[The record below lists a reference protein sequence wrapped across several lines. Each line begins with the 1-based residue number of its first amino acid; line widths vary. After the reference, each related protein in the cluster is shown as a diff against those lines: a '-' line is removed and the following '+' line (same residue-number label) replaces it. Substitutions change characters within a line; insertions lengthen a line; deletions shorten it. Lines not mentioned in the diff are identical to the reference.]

1 MQSLNFDR
9 QTDRQIDRQSGVELL
24 KIIGIFLIVVSHVT
38 QTLGSKNLGIPF
50 QDYVILLGNATT
62 DIQVI
67 ILNLLRQT
75 GGLGNTIF
83 FTCSAWFLVGKTSDA
98 RKKAFS
104 LLSTVWFISILILC
118 LYLFAYP
125 SCITTKDLIKQVF
138 PTCFANNW
146 YMTCYI
152 IFLFIY
158 PWLNKMI
165 ALTDQ
170 KQLLGIMI
178 FSSTLWIV
186 GNYFKSD
193 LFFPSA
199 LILWVTIYFLI
210 AYLKLYCSQMMA
222 NINVGV
228 VLLLVGILGYVAQVV
243 VTNYV
248 GLYLISA
255 FSDKV
260 LHWNT
265 NCCPFYLMIAIGSMI
280 IALQAAYRVR
290 VINYLS
296 GLSMFVYL
304 IHENYLFRSYTR
316 PAIWQYLYL
325 NYGYDHVVM
334 LDLAFAVV
342 LFLLSI
348 VVSAVYKE
356 TLQRLVMKASNK
368 LFSVLEMLYG
378 RMENIIMQIK

>member
-1 MQSLNFDR
+1 
-9 QTDRQIDRQSGVELL
+9 
-24 KIIGIFLIVVSHVT
+24 
-38 QTLGSKNLGIPF
+38 
-50 QDYVILLGNATT
+50 
-62 DIQVI
+62 
-67 ILNLLRQT
+67 
-75 GGLGNTIF
+75 
-83 FTCSAWFLVGKTSDA
+83 
-98 RKKAFS
+98 
-104 LLSTVWFISILILC
+104 
-118 LYLFAYP
+118 
-125 SCITTKDLIKQVF
+125 
-138 PTCFANNW
+138 
-146 YMTCYI
+146 MTCYI

-170 KQLLGIMI
+170 KQLLGITV

-186 GNYFKSD
+186 GDYFKGGW
-193 LFFPSA
+193 FFPSS

-210 AYLKLYCSQMMA
+210 AYLKLYCSRMMA
-222 NINVGV
+222 NIKVGV
-228 VLLLVGILGYVAQVV
+228 ALLLVGILEYIAQVV

-248 GLYLISA
+248 GLYLINA

-260 LHWNT
+260 LRWNT

-290 VINYLS
+290 VINYIS

-304 IHENYLFRSYTR
+304 IHENYLFRNYTR

-325 NYGYDHVVM
+325 NYGYAHVVM

-356 TLQRLVMKASNK
+356 TLQRLVVKASNK